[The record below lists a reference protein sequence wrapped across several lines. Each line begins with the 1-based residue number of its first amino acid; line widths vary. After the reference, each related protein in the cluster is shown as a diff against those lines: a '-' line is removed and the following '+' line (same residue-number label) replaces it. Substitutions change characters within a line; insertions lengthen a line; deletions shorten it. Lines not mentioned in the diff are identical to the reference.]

1 MNPSISSSVGFA
13 PGARITCKGEEG
25 EGRGEEGFKKIGIE
39 VKIVAQQLNAEEQRK
54 LKGGRRGGR

>member
-54 LKGGRRGGR
+54 LKGGRRGER